1 MKGDAF
7 LKCPTISWWTW
18 RASFKIHQK
27 CHQLSS
33 CGVGVS
39 HFSNFI
45 LQMLN
50 FLNFGKTSA
59 KLPWV
64 ELLLQAGESVSP
76 HCGCRLTAA
85 FAEWER
91 SATTINRIAARRRL
105 VRDCTVPV
113 AVCGKYV
120 YFSWSLSVPKL
131 PNLDFPLLFKL
142 LATLQSWFKL
152 QSAMS
157 GIQIY
162 NTNTFCLNGISLYNV
177 NSLITWIS
185 ILSVKRFFLF
195 HDVNC

>member
-18 RASFKIHQK
+18 RASFTIHQK

-33 CGVGVS
+33 CGVGVN

-50 FLNFGKTSA
+50 FLNFEKTSA

-64 ELLLQAGESVSP
+64 ELVLQAGESVSP

-91 SATTINRIAARRRL
+91 TATTINWIAARQRL
-105 VRDCTVPV
+105 VRDCTENMFTFR
-113 AVCGKYV
+113 GHSV
-120 YFSWSLSVPKL
+120 YHSLAKAEL
-131 PNLDFPLLFKL
+131 PNLEFPLVFKL
-142 LATLQSWFKL
+142 LATLQSWFKQ

-157 GIQIY
+157 GTQIY
-162 NTNTFCLNGISLYNV
+162 ITNTFCLNGISLYNV
-177 NSLITWIS
+177 NSLVTWIS
-185 ILSVKRFFLF
+185 ILSIKCFFLF